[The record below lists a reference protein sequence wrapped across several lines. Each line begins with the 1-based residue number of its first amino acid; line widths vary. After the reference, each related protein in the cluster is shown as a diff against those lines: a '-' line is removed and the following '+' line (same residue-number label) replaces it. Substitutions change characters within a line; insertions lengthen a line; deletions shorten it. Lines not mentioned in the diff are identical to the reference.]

1 MNKMEEKMKKKD
13 ITVALVLILIAV
25 YLIANRLHLMP
36 KIPVFTILFTV
47 LFIYTAIRGFIRMH
61 FFEGVVSLAIIGC
74 IHDDILGIEAITPWT
89 LIAAAVL
96 IGIAL
101 DMIFKDGRERR
112 DEHCFSH
119 GEGHWTGHVENG
131 ADGEYVRVENSF
143 GAVSKYV
150 NSESFREAKIENS
163 FGECNVYFNNAIL
176 GSDKAFIHVEN
187 SFGCINLYLPS
198 TWRVTVK
205 QDTAFGGIK
214 FRGCGSNVE
223 DAPVIDLRLDCSF
236 GEICVIFE

>member
-1 MNKMEEKMKKKD
+1 MKRKD
-13 ITVALVLILIAV
+13 ITVALILILIAV
-25 YLIANRLHLMP
+25 YLIVNRLHLMP
-36 KIPVFTILFTV
+36 EIPVFTILFTV

-112 DEHCFSH
+112 DESCFSH
-119 GEGHWTGHVENG
+119 GEGHYTGHVENG
-131 ADGEYVRVENSF
+131 ADGEYVHVQNSF
-143 GAVSKYV
+143 GTVSKYV
-150 NSESFREAKIENS
+150 NSDCFREANIENS
-163 FGECNVYFNNAIL
+163 FGTCNVYFDNAVL
-176 GSDKAFIHVEN
+176 ESAKADIRLDN

-198 TWRVTVK
+198 TWRVIVK

-214 FRGCGSNVE
+214 YKGSGSNAE

-236 GEICVIFE
+236 GEIWVIFE

>member
-1 MNKMEEKMKKKD
+1 MKKKD
-13 ITVALVLILIAV
+13 ITVALILILIAV

-36 KIPVFTILFTV
+36 KIPIFTILFTV
-47 LFIYTAIRGFIRMH
+47 LFIYTAIRGFMRMH

-101 DMIFKDGRERR
+101 DMIFKDGRERK
-112 DEHCFSH
+112 DEYYFSH
-119 GEGHWTGHVENG
+119 GEGHCTGHVENG
-131 ADGEYVRVENSF
+131 ADGEYVHVQNSF
-143 GAVSKYV
+143 GTVSKYV
-150 NSESFREAKIENS
+150 NSDSFREANIENS
-163 FGECNVYFNNAIL
+163 FGTCNVYFDNAVLESARADIRI
-176 GSDKAFIHVEN
+176 DN
-187 SFGCINLYLPS
+187 SFGCVNLYLPS
-198 TWRVTVK
+198 TWRVIVK

-214 FRGCGSNVE
+214 YRGSGSNAE

-236 GEICVIFE
+236 GEICVTFE